1 MMVATG
7 NQDLP
12 AVATPTISF
21 TLFSLALPPV
31 LLLLPPHPVTVA
43 EGFQQNFSK
52 NYQSSFTG
60 FWQVMETLKNFQNF
74 HSKML

>member
-21 TLFSLALPPV
+21 TLFSLALPTV
-31 LLLLPPHPVTVA
+31 LPLPPVTVA
-43 EGFQQNFSK
+43 ERFQLNFSK